1 VSLIVAMATNRVIGS
16 NGTLPWHLPA
26 DLRRFRAETMGHHIV
41 MGRSTFE
48 SIGRPLPGRTS
59 IVLTRD
65 PSASF
70 PGVLVAHSLPE
81 ALEQSAG
88 DRDVFVIG
96 GEQVFRAALPIA
108 DRILLT
114 EVRLDV
120 GGDTVFPDLEPGAWT
135 MVSSEP
141 LPDPVLD
148 ATFSVLER
156 RRD

>member
-1 VSLIVAMATNRVIGS
+1 
-16 NGTLPWHLPA
+16 
-26 DLRRFRAETMGHHIV
+26 MGHHLL

-65 PSASF
+65 PSASI
-70 PGVLVAHSLPE
+70 PGVLVAHTLAEAIHQAAGDPE
-81 ALEQSAG
+81 A
-88 DRDVFVIG
+88 FVIG

-114 EVRLDV
+114 EIRLEV
-120 GGDTVFPDLEPGAWT
+120 AGDTVFPELDPGAWT
-135 MVSSEP
+135 VVTSEP
-141 LPDPVLD
+141 LPDPTLD

-156 RRD
+156 RGA

>member
-1 VSLIVAMATNRVIGS
+1 MAAGRVIGA
-16 NGTLPWHLPA
+16 NGALPWHLPA
-26 DLRRFRAETMGHHIV
+26 DLRRFKAVTMGHHLL
-41 MGRSTFE
+41 MGRTTFE

-65 PSASF
+65 RSVAI
-70 PGVLVAHSLPE
+70 PGVHVVHSLAE
-81 ALEQSAG
+81 GIDRAAG
-88 DRDVFVIG
+88 DPELFVIG
-96 GEQVFRAALPIA
+96 GEEVFRATLPIA

-114 EVRLDV
+114 EIRLDV
-120 GGDTVFPDLEPGAWT
+120 AGDTVFPEVDPAAWT
-135 MVSSEP
+135 VVSTEP

>member
-1 VSLIVAMATNRVIGS
+1 MAADRVIGAD
-16 NGTLPWHLPA
+16 GALPWHLPA
-26 DLRRFRAETMGHHIV
+26 DLRRFKQVTMGHHIL

-59 IVLTRD
+59 VVLTRD
-65 PSASF
+65 PAAHI
-70 PGVLVAHSLPE
+70 PGVLVAHSLAE
-81 ALEQSAG
+81 AIERSAG
-88 DRDVFVIG
+88 DPELFVIG

-114 EVRLDV
+114 EIRLEVD
-120 GGDTVFPDLEPGAWT
+120 GDTVFPELEPGAWT
-135 MVSSEP
+135 VVSSEP

-156 RRD
+156 RPV

>member
-1 VSLIVAMATNRVIGS
+1 MATNRVIGAD
-16 NGTLPWHLPA
+16 GALPWHLPA
-26 DLRRFRAETMGHHIV
+26 DLRQFRAVTMGHHIL

-59 IVLTRD
+59 IVLTRN

-70 PGVLVAHSLPE
+70 PPGVLVAHSLPE
-81 ALEQSAG
+81 AIECSAG
-88 DRDVFVIG
+88 DPDLFVIG

-114 EVRLDV
+114 EIRLDV
-120 GGDTVFPDLEPGAWT
+120 AGDTVFPEVEAGAWT
-135 MVSSEP
+135 VVSSEP

-148 ATFSVLER
+148 ATLSVLER

>member
-1 VSLIVAMATNRVIGS
+1 MAANRVIGAD
-16 NGTLPWHLPA
+16 GALPWHLPA
-26 DLRRFRAETMGHHIV
+26 DLRKFKAVTMGHYLL
-41 MGRSTFE
+41 MGRTTFE

-65 PSASF
+65 RSAVI
-70 PGVLVAHSLPE
+70 PGVLVAHSLEE
-81 ALEQSAG
+81 AIERSTG
-88 DRDVFVIG
+88 DPDVFVIG
-96 GEQVFRAALPIA
+96 GEQVFRAALPLA

-114 EVRLDV
+114 EIRLDV
-120 GGDTVFPDLEPGAWT
+120 AGDTVFPEVDPEAWSV
-135 MVSSEP
+135 VSSEP